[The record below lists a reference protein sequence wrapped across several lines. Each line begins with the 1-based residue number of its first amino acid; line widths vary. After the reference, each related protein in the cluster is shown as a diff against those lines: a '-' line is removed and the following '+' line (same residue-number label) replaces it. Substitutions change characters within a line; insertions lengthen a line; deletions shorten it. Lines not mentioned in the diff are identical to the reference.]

1 MTNLHRSPPLNQSKT
16 DSGIVNESQLL
27 RLGMSGYKVVFV
39 PFVNGHPSGPS
50 RDILSG
56 FLAPDERESYGRP
69 VGVTLGPDGALL
81 VADDVGDVI
90 WRVTG
95 A

>member
-1 MTNLHRSPPLNQSKT
+1 M
-16 DSGIVNESQLL
+16 
-27 RLGMSGYKVVFV
+27 
-39 PFVNGHPSGPS
+39 PFVDGRPAGRA

>member
-1 MTNLHRSPPLNQSKT
+1 VGPP
-16 DSGIVNESQLL
+16 
-27 RLGMSGYKVVFV
+27 
-39 PFVNGHPSGPS
+39 

-69 VGVTLGPDGALL
+69 VGVAIGSDGRSLL
-81 VADDVGDVI
+81 MADDVGNVI

>member
-1 MTNLHRSPPLNQSKT
+1 MWGGGGGFFVLGRSVLPP
-16 DSGIVNESQLL
+16 
-27 RLGMSGYKVVFV
+27 
-39 PFVNGHPSGPS
+39 GPA